1 MSGTIGGLP
10 REAVRR
16 LAVLRALQLGDL
28 LVAVPALRALRAGF
42 PAAEI
47 TLVGLTWARA
57 FAARF
62 GHYVD
67 RCVEFGGWAG
77 IAEAPYVP
85 ARAAAFTAAQ
95 RAYGY
100 DLAIQLHGSGA
111 TSNACVLAWGARAT
125 AGYYPPG
132 APRPGELAV
141 AVPYP
146 ERLPEVLR
154 CLRLVE
160 RLGCPAQGT
169 HLEWPLAPAERAEAA
184 ALLAPLAGRPRPW
197 VGLHPGARA
206 PARRWPAAR
215 FAAVGDALVR
225 RLGASLVVT
234 GGPDEVA
241 LVEEVAA
248 GLRGPAL
255 RLAGGLSLGTLAAV
269 IASLDLFVSNDTGPA
284 HLAQAVG
291 TPSVI
296 VFGPADPRRW
306 APLDPRHRV
315 VHQAVDC
322 SPCGHWECPID
333 HRCLH
338 RITPARVVAAAE
350 TVLAEEVPAC
360 GA

>member
-1 MSGTIGGLP
+1 MSGAISGLP

-16 LAVLRALQLGDL
+16 IAVLRALQLGDL

-47 TLVGLTWARA
+47 TLVGLPWARA
-57 FAARF
+57 FTARF
-62 GHYVD
+62 ARYID
-67 RCVEFGGWAG
+67 RFVEFGGWEG
-77 IAEAPYVP
+77 IVEAPYEP
-85 ARAAAFTAAQ
+85 ARAAAFAAAQ

-100 DLAIQLHGSGA
+100 DLAIQLHGSGT

-132 APRPGELAV
+132 APCPAGLAV
-141 AVPYP
+141 AAPYP
-146 ERLPEVLR
+146 EHLPEVLR

-160 RLGCPAQGT
+160 RLGCRARGT
-169 HLEWPLAPAERAEAA
+169 HLEWPIAPAERAQAVT
-184 ALLAPLAGRPRPW
+184 LLAPLAGRPRPW

-215 FAAVGDALVR
+215 FAAVGDALAR
-225 RLGASLVVT
+225 RLGASLVLT

-241 LVEEVAA
+241 LVGEVAA
-248 GLRGPAL
+248 RLVAPAL
-255 RLAGGLSLGTLAAV
+255 RLAGGLSLETLAAV

-315 VHQAVDC
+315 VRQAVGC

-333 HRCLH
+333 HRCLR
-338 RITPARVVAAAE
+338 RIAPARVVAAAE
-350 TVLAEEVPAC
+350 TVLAEEVRAC